1 MCFGEN
7 GSDTLQDEEQAKL
20 RQAAQSHLPTYEFTL
35 HSNDDAITWAVLEP
49 PPSGLR
55 MPKFTVCRIDPCIM
69 VMVEGHGIDRRFS
82 SMANVEDAITFASH
96 AAHSAVLALHNV
108 HAAPELAQ

>member
-7 GSDTLQDEEQAKL
+7 GSDTLHDHEQAML
-20 RQAAQSHLPTYEFTL
+20 REVAAQQLPFYQCTL
-35 HSNDDAITWAVLEP
+35 HSNDDAMTWAVLDP
-49 PPSGLR
+49 PRSGLR

-69 VMVEGHGIDRRFS
+69 VMVEGHGIKRHFS
-82 SMANVEDAITFASH
+82 SMANVVDAIAFATQ
-96 AAHSAVLALHNV
+96 AAQSAVHAMPNV